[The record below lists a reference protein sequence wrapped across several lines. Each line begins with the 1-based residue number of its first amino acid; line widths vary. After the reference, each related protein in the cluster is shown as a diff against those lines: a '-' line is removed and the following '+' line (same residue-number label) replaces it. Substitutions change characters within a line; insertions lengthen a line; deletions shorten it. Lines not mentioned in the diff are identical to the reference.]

1 MDVWLQRNKQCPACR
16 TPITPGNPVKKI
28 AGTCIIAKWYQLS
41 SHPHISSC
49 FDCNFGLCSY
59 ILSVLKVKKKKI
71 VNPTGGLSH
80 GPDEKDKMSNPELRK
95 ARFDLL
101 FKEYEVSID
110 CITKGRV
117 CVTIHIK

>member
-1 MDVWLQRNKQCPACR
+1 M
-16 TPITPGNPVKKI
+16 
-28 AGTCIIAKWYQLS
+28 
-41 SHPHISSC
+41 
-49 FDCNFGLCSY
+49 
-59 ILSVLKVKKKKI
+59 

-80 GPDEKDKMSNPELRK
+80 GPDERDKMSNPELRK

>member
-1 MDVWLQRNKQCPACR
+1 MIVILVYV
-16 TPITPGNPVKKI
+16 IT
-28 AGTCIIAKWYQLS
+28 
-41 SHPHISSC
+41 SH
-49 FDCNFGLCSY
+49 LY
-59 ILSVLKVKKKKI
+59 LKLKKKN

-80 GPDEKDKMSNPELRK
+80 GPDERDKMSNPELRK

-110 CITKGRV
+110 CITKGKV